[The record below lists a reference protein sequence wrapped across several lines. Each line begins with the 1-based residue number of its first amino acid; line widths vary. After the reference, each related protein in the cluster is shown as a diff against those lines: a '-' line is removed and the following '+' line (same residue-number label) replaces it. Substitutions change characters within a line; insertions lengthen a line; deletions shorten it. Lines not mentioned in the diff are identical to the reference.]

1 MNHLRYLKS
10 LFAFA
15 FANNPTLYSVLLL
28 AVGSTFVELAAIS
41 CLMPLIGLTSGGTA
55 PGSGVAVRALGFLGI
70 RADGYSLLML
80 FIASFSLRILTQF
93 GSQVMA
99 VYISRSILKQLT
111 TRAFAALVTHVPI
124 RDIETRS
131 IGYYISMAGDEA
143 ARSSNIVL
151 TSVNFISVFALAC
164 LYYYA
169 IAAYSKPAAL
179 FLAGFLIAT
188 FLLLIRSFLMSQRLG
203 FRQIEQSQSATSFFV
218 DAVNSLRAVRSF
230 SAEQYVSNQYYSQ
243 IRTYMRTLVL
253 IDLISLAGRLGPAL
267 FLLCLVALVVSWP
280 ALHNY
285 LSFELPFLVT
295 VIVLTLR
302 FFPLVGQGLT
312 LLLRIV
318 ADTRAG
324 RDVTE
329 LITTYEHHP
338 LGTNPAPPSAG
349 KQQIRAIDVSDIR
362 FEHVPGRAVLDDFS
376 VSLRA
381 GRGYALVGPSGSGK
395 STFLDLILG
404 FYEPESGAIIVN
416 GDAAVARHRSS
427 LRGRIILVSQ
437 ESAIFNDT
445 VLNNLLLGVDAP
457 RAAVERAAR
466 IAGAHDFIRELPQG
480 YDTVLNYRG
489 SNLSGGQ
496 RQRIGIARA
505 VLRNPDVILLDESTS
520 ALDSDTRKQVVAN
533 LRKEFADRIILF
545 VTHDGFVI
553 SQVDEVLDMA
563 RINRGIEPTSV
574 IDRSTLV

>member
-1 MNHLRYLKS
+1 MNQLRFLKL

-15 FANNPTLYSVLLL
+15 FVNNPALYAALIL

-41 CLMPLIGLTSGGTA
+41 CLMPLISLTSGDAAVGN
-55 PGSGVAVRALGFLGI
+55 GVAVRALGFLGI

-80 FIASFSLRILTQF
+80 FIASFSLRVLTQF

-99 VYISRSILKQLT
+99 VFISRRILRQLT
-111 TRAFAALVTHVPI
+111 TRAFTALMTSVPI
-124 RDIETRS
+124 REIETKS

-151 TSVNFISVFALAC
+151 TSTNFISMSVLAL

-169 IAAYSKPAAL
+169 IASYSKSVAL
-179 FLAGFLIAT
+179 FLAIFLTAT
-188 FLLLIRSFLMSQRLG
+188 FLLLIRSFRASQKLG
-203 FRQIEQSQSATSFFV
+203 FRSVEQSQTATSFFV
-218 DAVNSLRAVRSF
+218 DALNSLRAVRSF
-230 SAEQYVSNQYYSQ
+230 SAEKYVSDQYHRQS
-243 IRTYMRTLVL
+243 RAYMRTLVL

-267 FLLCLVALVVSWP
+267 FLLGLVALVVSSR
-280 ALHNY
+280 ALHGY
-285 LSFELPFLVT
+285 FSLELPFLVT

-302 FFPLVGQGLT
+302 FLPLVGQGLSQ
-312 LLLRIV
+312 LMRVV

-329 LITTYEHHP
+329 LIITYERRRGESG
-338 LGTNPAPPSAG
+338 GTSNGRRPS
-349 KQQIRAIDVSDIR
+349 IRSIDVDRLHFTHI
-362 FEHVPGRAVLDDFS
+362 PGRPVLDDFS
-376 VSLRA
+376 ASLRA
-381 GRGYALVGPSGSGK
+381 RRSYALIGPSGSGK

-404 FYEPESGAIIVN
+404 FYEPEAGTITVN
-416 GDAAVARHRSS
+416 GDAAAARHRSL

-445 VLNNLLLGVDAP
+445 VLNNLLLGVGAP
-457 RAAVERAAR
+457 REAVERAAR
-466 IAGAHDFIRELPQG
+466 IACADNFIRELPQG

-520 ALDSDTRKQVVAN
+520 ALDSNTREQVVAA
-533 LRKEFADRIILF
+533 LREEFADRIILF
-545 VTHDGFVI
+545 VTHDSYVI

-563 RINRGIEPTSV
+563 QLNRGIESV
-574 IDRSTLV
+574 AAPHSIPA